1 MPTKTF
7 NSESAK
13 ILASKHKIKAAEIT
27 VHRLDNRITIQNVK
41 DYIKKHSLQKVEK
54 PKKETKPKVEKPKKE
69 TKPKVEKPKKEIK
82 PKKQKELIGY
92 HIKLLI
98 QANTDPEINYSG
110 ANKMFNLE
118 QLKKYYADKI
128 HQVGWVVDN
137 FENEKISIDKT
148 GNKIII
154 EYDMLQLNQ
163 QEIRVSIDI
172 ATNLDDDGNYPVI
185 IENGRIINLD
195 GKSDRDND
203 GLSLVFTKVMKET
216 IKPIYK

>member
-41 DYIKKHSLQKVEK
+41 DYIKKHSLQ
-54 PKKETKPKVEKPKKE
+54 KVEKPKKE